1 MSTDDNGSLEC
12 SDGPPS
18 TSTTPSVELETPYN
32 SNEDVPAFCGL
43 LFQLDVYSNLT
54 ITSLDLDV
62 RFPSTTTSTAAND
75 ASSPVNVN
83 VNRPKVDVYYR
94 RGPYTAAAAE
104 SGSGGGGGG
113 GAAAASSWLSNSA
126 NWTHVYRGKAYRDSN
141 RTEGIKLSPANFTSI
156 QAQSGEIISLYVAM
170 KGPFVDST
178 ANALL
183 KAGEAL
189 VVGNDFRI
197 NVGSGLTD
205 VDFPQFIN
213 TTIDPG
219 FAGVVHYHLQSDVDL
234 EPSAAATAA
243 PCVSANNATDHRVP
257 NVTITELVF
266 PMLWSSNGTNVTI
279 DAINLIVEQAM
290 QQYLKRWHRPGDDSN
305 NNNHSRRSLQSN
317 IISTNDLVQVGNAT
331 TNSESGWMYTG
342 MCPETFEEC
351 PPPAASTTTFRFQHD
366 ATAYAPSLL
375 LYDLYHAHQDMVT
388 ALNAA
393 LAGRSSTAAGYGVNE
408 DDDDDGGLERSP
420 THPHVAYAGPVPAQL
435 RFDMTLALPVAT
447 TTNKGK
453 GTDDATDDA
462 NGANDIAA
470 NEPRLDSIQ
479 LELLDGWIEQYLD
492 MAVKRLTANHFTVRN
507 LTNSDAGTK
516 RHVRRLGESSTHDAA
531 SQLQLLLSGT
541 LLGLYE
547 SDRVRSAPQ
556 YATVVADAFKNTG
569 KVEFLSFLDGQVEQA
584 SNGSSAAAANVFQN
598 AESVLF
604 VPTLVS
610 DDNATSGTGAT
621 TDPSQS
627 ESALSS
633 NTTLLIICGAVVGCV
648 ALAAAALFY
657 YCCFCKRPAKKIKQ
671 HDATPEERAPDRQLS
686 SRQRFELE
694 RSGSK
699 LSDSASRRGDAAFAA
714 DRAGA
719 SRQAPKR
726 SQSGPIGA
734 TQGMLND
741 ARGSRSAANPR
752 DAPVDRGVRRSSST
766 PNAGSSAAKS
776 RAPAAR
782 PTGGEDQGARSRS
795 QSFDGSPGTSRQG
808 REIRRSRSCDDMP
821 AIREE
826 VNSPPRRKTRPPPA
840 KFSSGVVPGVPTQPP
855 RHPLKK
861 SKSLDIA

>member
-1 MSTDDNGSLEC
+1 MSTDDNGSPEC
-12 SDGPPS
+12 SGGPS
-18 TSTTPSVELETPYN
+18 STPSVALETPYN
-32 SNEDVPAFCGL
+32 SNEDVPTFCGL
-43 LFQLDVYSNLT
+43 LFQLDVYSNIT
-54 ITSLDLDV
+54 ITSLDVDV
-62 RFPSTTTSTAAND
+62 RFPASTSTSTSTSTD
-75 ASSPVNVN
+75 ASSTVN

-94 RGPYTAAAAE
+94 RGPYTAAG
-104 SGSGGGGGG
+104 SGTGGGG
-113 GAAAASSWLSNSA
+113 SSWLSNSA
-126 NWTHVYRGKAYRDSN
+126 NWTHVYRGKADRDSN
-141 RTEGIKLSPANFTSI
+141 RTEGVKLSPANFTSI
-156 QAQSGEIISLYVAM
+156 QAQSGDIISLYVAM

-205 VDFPQFIN
+205 VDFPQLIN

-219 FAGVVHYHLQSDVDL
+219 FAGVVHYQVQSDVDL
-234 EPSAAATAA
+234 EPSSATPAA
-243 PCVSANNATDHRVP
+243 PCASANATDHRAP

-290 QQYLKRWHRPGDDSN
+290 QQYLKRWHGRDDSSSN
-305 NNNHSRRSLQSN
+305 NSSNNSRRSLQSN
-317 IISTNDLVQVGNAT
+317 IISTNNDLVQVGNAT
-331 TNSESGWMYTG
+331 TDRDSGWMYTG

-375 LYDLYHAHQDMVT
+375 MYDLYHAHQDMVT

-393 LAGRSSTAAGYGVNE
+393 LAGRSSTAAGNTDNTEG
-408 DDDDDGGLERSP
+408 DDGGMAGP
-420 THPHVAYAGPVPAQL
+420 THAHVAYAGPVPAQL
-435 RFDMTLALPVAT
+435 LFDMTLTVPRAT
-447 TTNKGK
+447 TNEGK
-453 GTDDATDDA
+453 GTDDAVHDD
-462 NGANDIAA
+462 ANDIAA
-470 NEPRLDSIQ
+470 NDPRLDSIQ

-492 MAVKRLTANHFTVRN
+492 MAVKKLTANHFTVRN
-507 LTNSDAGTK
+507 LTNNVAGPK
-516 RHVRRLGESSTHDAA
+516 RHMRRLGESSTNAAA
-531 SQLQLLLSGT
+531 SQLELLLSGT

-547 SDRVRSAPQ
+547 SDRVRSGQQ
-556 YATVVADAFKNTG
+556 YATVVAEAFKDTK

-598 AESVLF
+598 AKSVSF

-621 TDPSQS
+621 TGPSQS

-633 NTTLLIICGAVVGCV
+633 NTTLLIICGVVVGCV
-648 ALAAAALFY
+648 ALAAATLFF
-657 YCCFCKRPAKKIKQ
+657 YCCFCKRPAKKVKR
-671 HDATPEERAPDRQLS
+671 HDTPPEERAPDRPLPS
-686 SRQRFELE
+686 KGRAELE

-719 SRQAPKR
+719 SRQAPQR

-734 TQGMLND
+734 TQGMSND
-741 ARGSRSAANPR
+741 ATGSRSVANPR
-752 DAPVDRGVRRSSST
+752 DAPADRGVRRSSST
-766 PNAGSSAAKS
+766 PNAVSSAAKS
-776 RAPAAR
+776 RAPATR
-782 PTGGEDQGARSRS
+782 PTCGEDQGARSRS

-826 VNSPPRRKTRPPPA
+826 VDSPPRRKTRPPPA
-840 KFSSGVVPGVPTQPP
+840 TFSSVVVPGVPTQPP

-861 SKSLDIA
+861 SKSLDFA